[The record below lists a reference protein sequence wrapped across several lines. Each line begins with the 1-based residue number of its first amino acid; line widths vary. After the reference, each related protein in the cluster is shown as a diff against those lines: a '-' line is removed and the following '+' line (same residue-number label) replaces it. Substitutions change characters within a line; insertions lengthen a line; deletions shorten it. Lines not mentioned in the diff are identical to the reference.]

1 MMLFEA
7 LKKLLRDILGLL
19 NIDDTLHSLMRV
31 FFRGTPV
38 ARLTDASAEGSS
50 ADPEPLLF
58 TPALES
64 GELVTGV
71 QTSFDSSTSSLKTDE
86 VDQRRQHGNADAV
99 SIAIQRGRKE
109 AFRVSKATLCT
120 AKLSQDGYSTD
131 SFKTAKAV
139 EFQQQNASEPVSEEF
154 RENTDS
160 IIIPKKEDSPPTE
173 CPRTA
178 SDDDEMCPLYRLCPQ
193 LAPGAKNKMYP
204 SSPLHT
210 RVEGKVLFDSP
221 LFSEKDF
228 ELRVEKENVCLE
240 FVHLEGKTIRGFI
253 RVANTGYEK
262 EVMVLYTLEKPNWKV
277 GSSCKTK
284 WEESVC
290 DDTMD
295 RFFFCFYGLETV
307 GKVSFQISYNGTF
320 TDDNNG
326 QNYTVAYQLPPSNTS
341 ASSPKTD
348 NVDQCCQY
356 GDSDVVSIA
365 IQSSLKE
372 AFRVSKE
379 TKTPSKNRYS
389 TNSFTTTKIASTLVS
404 KQVEKTGSR
413 TISKQEKS
421 PPPEC
426 PSTASDDDEMC
437 PLYRLC
443 PQLAPGAKNKMY
455 PSSPLH
461 TRVEGKV
468 LFDSPLSSE
477 KEFELRVEKE
487 KVCLEYVQLEE
498 RMIQG
503 FIRVANTGYEKEVMV
518 LYTLEKPNWK
528 VGSSCK
534 AKWEESVCDGT
545 MDRFFFCFYGLET
558 VGKVSF
564 QISYNGTF
572 TDDNNGQNYTVAYA

>member
-1 MMLFEA
+1 
-7 LKKLLRDILGLL
+7 
-19 NIDDTLHSLMRV
+19 MRV

-50 ADPEPLLF
+50 VDLHPLLSS
-58 TPALES
+58 PALES

-71 QTSFDSSTSSLKTDE
+71 QSSFDSSTSSLKTDE
-86 VDQRRQHGNADAV
+86 VDQHGNADAV
-99 SIAIQRGRKE
+99 SIAIQSNLKE

-131 SFKTAKAV
+131 SFNTTKAV
-139 EFQQQNASEPVSEEF
+139 EFQQDNASEPVSEQADEIP
-154 RENTDS
+154 EKSNS
-160 IIIPKKEDSPPTE
+160 LIIPKKEDSPPTE

-178 SDDDEMCPLYRLCPQ
+178 SDDDDMCPLYRLCPQ
-193 LAPGAKNKMYP
+193 LAPGAKNKLHP

-221 LFSEKDF
+221 LFSEDDF
-228 ELRVEKENVCLE
+228 ELRVEKEKVCLE
-240 FVHLEGKTIRGFI
+240 FVYLEGKMVEGFI

-262 EVMVLYTLEKPNWKV
+262 EVMVLYTLEKPDWKV
-277 GSSCKTK
+277 GSSCKAK

-295 RFFFCFYGLETV
+295 RFFFCFDGLETV
-307 GKVSFQISYNGTF
+307 GNVSFRISYNGTF
-320 TDDNNG
+320 TDDNSG
-326 QNYTVAYQLPPSNTS
+326 QNYTIAYALPSSGTS
-341 ASSPKTD
+341 ESSPKTD

-356 GDSDVVSIA
+356 EDSDTVTIA

-372 AFRVSKE
+372 AFRVWKE
-379 TKTPSKNRYS
+379 TEFTEKPSKNRYS
-389 TNSFTTTKIASTLVS
+389 NNSFKTTKTIGIKQENASVLVS
-404 KQVEKTGSR
+404 KQTEKTDSH
-413 TISKQEKS
+413 IIPKKEDY
-421 PPPEC
+421 PPLEC
-426 PSTASDDDEMC
+426 PRTASDDEEMC

-468 LFDSPLSSE
+468 LFDSPLSCE
-477 KEFELRVEKE
+477 KDFELRVTKE

-498 RMIQG
+498 RMIRG

-518 LYTLEKPNWK
+518 LYTLEKPDWK

-545 MDRFFFCFYGLET
+545 MDRFFFCFDGLET

-564 QISYNGTF
+564 RISYNGTF